1 MSSPGNFYNL
11 GKIAVWLW
19 CRLIKKKKIKY
30 SDIIFLYSGWL
41 FWIVSLGIGVLII
54 VCGYFLLIRLEN

>member
-41 FWIVSLGIGVLII
+41 FWIVGLGIGVLII
-54 VCGYFLLIRLEN
+54 IAVR

>member
-19 CRLIKKKKIKY
+19 CRLIKKKNIKY
-30 SDIIFLYSGWL
+30 SNIIFQYSDWL
-41 FWIVSLGIGVLII
+41 FWSIGLVIGILII
-54 VCGYFLLIRLEN
+54 VCGYFLLIQLES